1 MRRHRSAF
9 TLVELLVA
17 LAVGMLVIQIAF
29 IAFFFIQKYIR
40 RIERIDA
47 MNLVAQSAVLWTIT
61 RPTKVGEYPQGAQ
74 SRNIGVLTN
83 PVPHASKAGM
93 WEYKIHDFNN
103 PPYVHWLDKTMC
115 IPVQP

>member
-47 MNLVAQSAVLWTIT
+47 MNLVAQSAVLWTIS
-61 RPTKVGEYPQGAQ
+61 RPDKVDQYPWGPQ
-74 SRNIGVLTN
+74 SRNIGVAGFPT
-83 PVPHASKAGM
+83 PSAKAGV
-93 WEYKIHDFNN
+93 WEYSIHDFNN
-103 PPYVHWLDKTMC
+103 PAYFGLDKKLY
-115 IPVQP
+115 IPGQP

>member
-47 MNLVAQSAVLWTIT
+47 WNLAVQSSVLWTIS
-61 RPTKVGEYPQGAQ
+61 RPTKIAVYPPGPQ
-74 SRNIGVLTN
+74 SHKIGVEFPPALHST
-83 PVPHASKAGM
+83 KAGM
-93 WEYKIHDFNN
+93 WEYQIHDFNT
-103 PPYVHWLDKTMC
+103 PPYARWLNKTLC